1 LDKRYYILGGALI
14 LLIVF
19 GTLFFISS
27 REPKE
32 SELNFVTSSEDE
44 KNFEGII
51 PAFEQANNVKVNFLK
66 KNVENYELESLNLL
80 STGKI
85 DVWGI
90 PYTWLAKQKNKLAAA
105 AASLSES
112 YMTLY
117 PESIAKQNSLEG
129 QYYGAPLSLDALVLF
144 KNPEL
149 ISSARSKSALTDKQS
164 EALSKSPDNWDIIG
178 EQAKLITSKSGS
190 SVTISG
196 LALGSPN
203 IDAASD
209 ILTILMLQNGTQMT
223 NQDNTQATFHT
234 AVNKFGGANF
244 PGARALEY
252 FAKFGQKNSLY
263 FAFSDS
269 LGDNVR
275 AFSEGKVAYLIDYAK
290 KEAEI
295 KRINP
300 DLNYEILSLPQ
311 VKETQNPVNLL
322 SYETLTV
329 PQTSKNQTLAWKFI
343 EFLLEQNNYDQYYN
357 QSGNYPALSYM
368 IQNAQGVVEKSIAQS
383 EYWYNPDPTQVE
395 EIFKEAITQATSG
408 INPQTALESASLK
421 VTELLGKLRE

>member
-1 LDKRYYILGGALI
+1 MDKRYYILGGALI

-149 ISSARSKSALTDKQS
+149 ISSARSK
-164 EALSKSPDNWDIIG
+164 
-178 EQAKLITSKSGS
+178 
-190 SVTISG
+190 
-196 LALGSPN
+196 
-203 IDAASD
+203 
-209 ILTILMLQNGTQMT
+209 
-223 NQDNTQATFHT
+223 
-234 AVNKFGGANF
+234 
-244 PGARALEY
+244 
-252 FAKFGQKNSLY
+252 
-263 FAFSDS
+263 
-269 LGDNVR
+269 
-275 AFSEGKVAYLIDYAK
+275 
-290 KEAEI
+290 
-295 KRINP
+295 
-300 DLNYEILSLPQ
+300 
-311 VKETQNPVNLL
+311 
-322 SYETLTV
+322 
-329 PQTSKNQTLAWKFI
+329 
-343 EFLLEQNNYDQYYN
+343 
-357 QSGNYPALSYM
+357 
-368 IQNAQGVVEKSIAQS
+368 NA
-383 EYWYNPDPTQVE
+383 PT
-395 EIFKEAITQATSG
+395 T
-408 INPQTALESASLK
+408 
-421 VTELLGKLRE
+421 R

>member
-1 LDKRYYILGGALI
+1 MDRKYIILGGALI

-19 GTLFFISS
+19 GTLFFLSS

-32 SELNFVTSSEDE
+32 SELNFVSSSEDE

-66 KNVENYELESLNLL
+66 KAAENYELESLNLL

-90 PYTWLAKQKNKLAAA
+90 PYTWLAKQKNKLSSAPS
-105 AASLSES
+105 SLSGS
-112 YMTLY
+112 YKTIY
-117 PESIAKQNSLEG
+117 PESIAKQNILDG
-129 QYYGAPLSLDALVLF
+129 IYYGVPLSLDALVLF

-149 ISSARSKSALTDKQS
+149 VSSARSKSTLLDEQS

-178 EQAKLITSKSGS
+178 EQSKIITSKSGS
-190 SVTISG
+190 NVTISG

-203 IDAASD
+203 IDASSD

-234 AVNKFGGANF
+234 AINQFGGESF

-252 FAKFGQKNSLY
+252 FAKFGQKNSPY

-290 KEAEI
+290 KEDEI

-300 DLNYEILSLPQ
+300 DLNFEILPLPQ

-329 PQTSKNQTLAWKFI
+329 PQTSKNQTLAWKLI
-343 EFLLEQNNYDQYYN
+343 EFLLEQNNYDYYYN
-357 QSGNYPALSYM
+357 QSGNYPALSYL
-368 IQNAQGVVEKSIAQS
+368 IGNAQSVVEKSIAQS
-383 EYWYNPDPTQVE
+383 EYWYNPDPTQVDK
-395 EIFKEAITQATSG
+395 IFKEAIAQAVG
-408 INPQTALESASLK
+408 YINPQTALESASLK